1 MSLNVGRELAA
12 LQKMPVGE
20 LRRKYEEVFRETC
33 RSFHKV
39 WLVKRII
46 WRMQAEAEGDL
57 TERARAR
64 AAELAN
70 DADLRLKAPPQPKP
84 ADAGSLVKK
93 TAVSFSAD
101 DRLPLPGALLT
112 REYKG
117 KTVTVMVLQDGFEW
131 EGTVYR
137 SLSAAAKAITGTH
150 TSGYLFFRVSPDGA
164 RA

>member
-1 MSLNVGRELAA
+1 MSLNVGRELAV
-12 LQKMPVGE
+12 LQKMTVAE
-20 LRRKYEEVFRETC
+20 LRRKYEEVFREAC

-46 WRMQAEAEGDL
+46 WRLQAQAEGDL

-70 DADLRLKAPPQPKP
+70 DADLRMKAPPQPKP
-84 ADAGSLVKK
+84 AATGAVVTKSPVKFAG
-93 TAVSFSAD
+93 D

-150 TSGYLFFRVSPDGA
+150 TSGYFFFHLNPQGA